1 MCQSWTRAT
10 LWSGVAMIM
19 IRRNICFARF
29 IVNAIFDITDSG
41 AFAPCRLSDEQL
53 CRIHFGCRLS
63 ICLLH
68 EASLH
73 SETMALRYV
82 SVVLLVGLAHKGASG
97 DGPTSSNLR
106 GATEPTQTE
115 IPEAEDSTE
124 MPDMS
129 GLPEHLGPYEEEP
142 SSADANEPKPSMQ
155 NWNVGSGI
163 RRGIR
168 ASAVLTKQVIGAMIS
183 RVYGVASCK
192 IRVATPSVVQLPIPA
207 FVVGKVLLRATCRI
221 QRTLLSALLGGRHM
235 VVMIVAVVLV
245 AHGMTMTT
253 IMIAVVVAIRVAVA
267 AGTYILAGTRAP
279 FANHIM
285 VGAFARRTT
294 SFIAATI
301 TGTTLN
307 ATVHTMIVVRGV
319 RCFLLGFMD

>member
-1 MCQSWTRAT
+1 MQRS
-10 LWSGVAMIM
+10 
-19 IRRNICFARF
+19 
-29 IVNAIFDITDSG
+29 
-41 AFAPCRLSDEQL
+41 LSRV
-53 CRIHFGCRLS
+53 CRIG
-63 ICLLH
+63 
-68 EASLH
+68 
-73 SETMALRYV
+73 M
-82 SVVLLVGLAHKGASG
+82 
-97 DGPTSSNLR
+97 SN
-106 GATEPTQTE
+106 
-115 IPEAEDSTE
+115 
-124 MPDMS
+124 
-129 GLPEHLGPYEEEP
+129 
-142 SSADANEPKPSMQ
+142 
-155 NWNVGSGI
+155 SGI

-168 ASAVLTKQVIGAMIS
+168 ASAVFTKQVIGAMIS
-183 RVYGVASCK
+183 HVYGAASCK

-253 IMIAVVVAIRVAVA
+253 IMIAVVVVAHRVAVA

-279 FANHIM
+279 FVNHIM
-285 VGAFARRTT
+285 LGAFVRRTT